1 MISIIQHT
9 IKTITPVALSLECFH
24 STFFNHIIIQES
36 CELIIPII
44 CTPMMPGVYEEVIG
58 SNIICFI
65 LNGKRDDL
73 KGR

>member
-1 MISIIQHT
+1 MRAYEYTNKIMYI
-9 IKTITPVALSLECFH
+9 
-24 STFFNHIIIQES
+24 NN
-36 CELIIPII
+36 IIPII

-73 KGR
+73 KGRRSTGLARAEVSNNTSKDR